1 MNMTSRSTQKK
12 YTASALATHY
22 STDPNRLYYFL
33 YGPR

>member
-1 MNMTSRSTQKK
+1 MNMTSRSTQK